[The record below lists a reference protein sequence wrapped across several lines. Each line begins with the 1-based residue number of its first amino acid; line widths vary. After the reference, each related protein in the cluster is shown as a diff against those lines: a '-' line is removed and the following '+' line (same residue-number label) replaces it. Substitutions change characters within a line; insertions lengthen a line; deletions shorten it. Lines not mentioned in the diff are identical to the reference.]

1 MPQAALLFDDPV
13 NSSLQVGDIVYY
25 ASKPMPIANSN
36 IKTTTTGNVKRFG
49 SVYSITT
56 NPNSVNVIYDHT
68 VVDPPKA
75 DDYIMFEKDKQVN
88 SSSLIGYYASV
99 ELKNTSDGKIELF
112 SLASGVTESSK

>member
-1 MPQAALLFDDPV
+1 MPQVALLFDDPV

-25 ASKPMPIANSN
+25 ASNPTPLPNSN
-36 IKTTTTGNVKRFG
+36 IKTTTTGSVKRFG

-56 NPNSVNVIYDHT
+56 NPNSVNVVYDT
-68 VVDPPKA
+68 GVAIPTA
-75 DDYIMFEKDKQVN
+75 NDYIMFEKDKQVN

>member
-36 IKTTTTGNVKRFG
+36 IKTTTTGSVKRFG

-75 DDYIMFEKDKQVN
+75 DDYIMFEKDKQV
-88 SSSLIGYYASV
+88 STAWISLYARRK
-99 ELKNTSDGKIELF
+99 LD
-112 SLASGVTESSK
+112 A